1 MRCLKFCLIGILAG
15 AALSRAAVGQDKG
28 LVPLFNGKDLTG
40 WQTKG
45 NWVVED
51 KGVLAIKPRPGE
63 KGWQRYDAY
72 LWAEGQFGDFILD
85 LEFKIPKGG
94 NSGVFVRVKDKKN
107 PVNTGIEVQI
117 SDTYGKERV
126 GAHDC
131 GGVIGTIGPSRNM
144 AKPAGKW
151 NRMIVTCRGK
161 RLQVRLNGEQVVD
174 VQLDKTSQRDRPV
187 VGYLGLQD
195 HGVPLWFRN
204 IRIKLL
210 GKGQAP
216 KVEE

>member
-1 MRCLKFCLIGILAG
+1 MRCLKLCLIGILAG
-15 AALSRAAVGQDKG
+15 AALSRAAVGQDEG
-28 LVPLFNGKDLTG
+28 LVRLFNGKDLTG

-51 KGVLAIKPRPGE
+51 RGVLAIKPRPGE

-94 NSGVFVRVKDKKN
+94 NSGVFVRVRDKN
-107 PVNTGIEVQI
+107 DPVNTGIEVQI
-117 SDTYGKERV
+117 NDTYGKKRV

-131 GGVIGTIGPSRNM
+131 GGVIGTIGPTRNM

-161 RLQVRLNGEQVVD
+161 RLQVHLNGEQVVD
-174 VQLDKTSQRDRPV
+174 VRLDKTSRRACPL

-210 GKGQAP
+210 RKGQAP
-216 KVEE
+216 KAEE